1 MEKFISVI
9 ARVFLAMLFF
19 ISIVFIIKNIMSV
32 ENGYNIYQD
41 AMGSRGLPGI
51 FAPISILIQFVFG
64 LTLIIG
70 YKVKV
75 SAYVLAVYSIFWSLI
90 YFGSMNLLGSLQ
102 YLAITGGLLHL
113 GLHPNTCFSLDN
125 WLSKKKN

>member
-125 WLSKKKN
+125 LLSKKKN

>member
-75 SAYVLAVYSIFWSLI
+75 SAYVLAVYSILWALI

-102 YLAITGGLLHL
+102 YLAIAGGLLHL
-113 GLHPNTCFSLDN
+113 GSHPNTCFSLDN
-125 WLSKKKN
+125 LLSKKKN